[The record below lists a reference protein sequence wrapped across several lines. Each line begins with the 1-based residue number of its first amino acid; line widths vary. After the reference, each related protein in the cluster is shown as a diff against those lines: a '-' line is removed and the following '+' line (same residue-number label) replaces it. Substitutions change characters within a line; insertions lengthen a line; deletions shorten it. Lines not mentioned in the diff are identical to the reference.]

1 MIKLFHSIVM
11 VNKTL
16 YADKDLITFKIVNVY
31 GRLVVF
37 YLNFFFKKNV
47 KAVKE
52 MVLDFCI
59 QCSHK
64 TIKGW
69 PRSLVNHLH

>member
-37 YLNFFFKKNV
+37 YLNFFLKKTLKQSKKWFLIFVYNV
-47 KAVKE
+47 
-52 MVLDFCI
+52 LI
-59 QCSHK
+59 R
-64 TIKGW
+64 
-69 PRSLVNHLH
+69 P

>member
-1 MIKLFHSIVM
+1 MIKLFHSIGM

-37 YLNFFFKKNV
+37 YLKNFF
-47 KAVKE
+47 
-52 MVLDFCI
+52 
-59 QCSHK
+59 
-64 TIKGW
+64 
-69 PRSLVNHLH
+69 